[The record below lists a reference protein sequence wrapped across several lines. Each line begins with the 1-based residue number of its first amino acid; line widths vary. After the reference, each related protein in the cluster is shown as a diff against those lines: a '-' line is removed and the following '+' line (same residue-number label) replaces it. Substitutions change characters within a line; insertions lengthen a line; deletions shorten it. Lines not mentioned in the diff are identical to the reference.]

1 MRGPIA
7 LPIAIGRLEHLPHN
21 RTLSRYKN
29 SSSKKHI
36 IYMPL
41 VYILYSKMIDHYYI
55 GYTID
60 SIEVR
65 IEKHLSSFYRNKY
78 TAQVKDWQLYL
89 QIKCET
95 NNQARQI

>member
-1 MRGPIA
+1 
-7 LPIAIGRLEHLPHN
+7 
-21 RTLSRYKN
+21 
-29 SSSKKHI
+29 
-36 IYMPL
+36 MPL

-65 IEKHLSSFYRNKY
+65 IEKHLSNFYRNKY

-95 NNQARQI
+95 NNQARQIVNHIKKMKSRKYISDLIKYPEITINLLNKYT